1 MSNYCKLLIVDDE
14 ALIRQGIKH
23 YMNWEQEGF
32 QIVGEA
38 SNGKEALE
46 LIAELQPHIV
56 LTDLVMPIMDGEELT
71 RQIKLQYPDIEVI
84 VLSSFG
90 DFDYV
95 RSTFQSGVRDYILK
109 PKLDT
114 GHLLSVLKS
123 AAEKIPSLQ
132 GDVQV
137 VDQGPSIDS
146 ILDKLLSGYEIVDQ
160 EAKDELA
167 DEFPHSA
174 FCLLGIDLRGRTLT
188 KEQVN
193 AIRLTMQEELDKQ
206 AQYAEQL
213 VYHVLKAE
221 APMIML
227 LLNLDYTMLSLLPY
241 WARTMAISIDQLKLE
256 TAVVVSEPF
265 SAITELEQAYKTNL
279 LKMMDYAFYFPDKHL
294 LLFNEFPES
303 TQAAEPFNLNN
314 FTESFK
320 RERFDTAFDYLRD
333 HLDVFKTNYT
343 TDVFEYKSF
352 LSNVIFNITVL
363 LGNMNYST
371 QQLETK
377 KYYYFKAIEESRNAG
392 AAAELLNEFIEEA
405 KLCIAEKAEQSGNAN
420 MKRLLDYI
428 HEHYAESLNL
438 TEMAKHFH
446 FNPSYLSSYFSTHHN
461 EGFVDYLHRVRLEKA
476 SELLRGGE
484 ALISEISGMVGY
496 SDHSYFCKVFKK
508 HTGLSPSRYR
518 QQNMR

>member
-46 LIAELQPHIV
+46 LIADLQPHIV

-71 RQIKLQYPDIEVI
+71 RQIKLKYPDIEVI

-114 GHLLSVLKS
+114 DHILGVLK
-123 AAEKIPSLQ
+123 AVAEKIPSLQ
-132 GDVQV
+132 GDEQAIS
-137 VDQGPSIDS
+137 QGPTVDS
-146 ILDKLLSGYEIVDQ
+146 VLEKLLSGYELDDKQV
-160 EAKDELA
+160 EAELA
-167 DEFPHSA
+167 DHFPHSA
-174 FCLLGIDLRGRTLT
+174 FCLLGVDLRGRTLT
-188 KEQVN
+188 KEQVK
-193 AIRLTMQEELDKQ
+193 AVRQTMLDELDKQ
-206 AQYAEQL
+206 ALHADQL

-241 WARTMAISIDQLKLE
+241 WGRTMASSIDQLKLDV
-256 TAVVVSEPF
+256 AVVVSEPF
-265 SAITELEQAYKTNL
+265 SAIAGLEHTYKTSL

-294 LLFNEFPES
+294 LLFHEFPES
-303 TQAAEPFNLNN
+303 VQSAESFNLNS
-314 FTESFK
+314 FTDSFK
-320 RERFDTAFDYLRD
+320 RERFDTAFEYLQD
-333 HLDVFKTNYT
+333 HLELFKTNYT
-343 TDVFEYKSF
+343 TDVFEFKSF
-352 LSNVIFNITVL
+352 LSNIIFNITVL
-363 LGNMNYST
+363 LGNMSYST
-371 QQLETK
+371 QQLETR
-377 KYYYFKAIEESRNAG
+377 KYYYFKAIEESRNAN
-392 AAAELLNEFIEEA
+392 AAADLLAQFIEDA

-428 HEHYAESLNL
+428 HEHYAEPLNL

-476 SELLRGGE
+476 SELLRAGE
-484 ALISEISGMVGY
+484 TTISEISGMVGY

-518 QQNMR
+518 QQNLK

>member
-1 MSNYCKLLIVDDE
+1 MSKYCKLLIVDDE

-46 LIAELQPHIV
+46 LIAELKPHIV

-71 RQIKLQYPDIEVI
+71 RQIKLKYPDIEVI

-114 GHLLSVLKS
+114 GHMLNVLK
-123 AAEKIPSLQ
+123 AVADKIPSLQ
-132 GDVQV
+132 TDEQSAN
-137 VDQGPSIDS
+137 QGPSVDS
-146 ILDKLLSGYEIVDQ
+146 VLEKLLSGYEMEDKQI
-160 EAKDELA
+160 ETELA
-167 DEFPHSA
+167 AHFPHSA
-174 FCLLGIDLRGRTLT
+174 FCLLGVDLRGRTME
-188 KEQVN
+188 KDQVS
-193 AIRLTMQEELDKQ
+193 AIRQTMLDELSKQ
-206 AQYAEQL
+206 TEHADQL

-241 WARTMAISIDQLKLE
+241 WGRTMASSINQLELDV
-256 TAVVVSEPF
+256 AVVVSEPF
-265 SAITELEQAYKTNL
+265 SAIKELEHSYKTSL

-294 LLFNEFPES
+294 LLFHEFPES
-303 TQAAEPFNLNN
+303 VQAAEPFNLNG

-320 RERFDTAFDYLRD
+320 RERFDAAFDYLQK

-343 TDVFEYKSF
+343 TDVFEFKSF

-371 QQLETK
+371 QQLETR
-377 KYYYFKAIEESRNAG
+377 KYYYFKAIEESRNAN
-392 AAAELLNEFIEEA
+392 AAAGLLAEFIEEA

-446 FNPSYLSSYFSTHHN
+446 FNPSYLSSYFSAHHN

-476 SELLRGGE
+476 SELLRTGE
-484 ALISEISGMVGY
+484 ASISEISGMVGY

-518 QQNMR
+518 QQNLR